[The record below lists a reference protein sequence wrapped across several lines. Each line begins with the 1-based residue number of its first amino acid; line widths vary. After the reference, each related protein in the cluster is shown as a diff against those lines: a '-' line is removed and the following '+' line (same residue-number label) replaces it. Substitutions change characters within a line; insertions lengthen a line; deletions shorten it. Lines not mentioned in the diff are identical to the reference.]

1 MNKINVISATSLLV
15 FVMVFLSLP
24 VVVNA
29 DESYTLAAPRT
40 HLDVTLPT
48 NTDYEII
55 VDGWVC
61 SSMIGGT
68 NPVDKTINMISR
80 INKVIQPLVLAQ
92 QKLLDLEK
100 VLIQMGRDKII
111 TLSKNN
117 VEVAVNK
124 TVNDAMGSELRIS
137 EEMEWINDR
146 LGIVGKDVDSMF
158 GAERYF
164 EDKHIN
170 RKLSESKIWKLA
182 YITDVGSPA
191 TAVFK
196 AQDCYD
202 RQDFLAM
209 YNAIMNAKDKLQT
222 AYQSYIKTKDK
233 VLALG
238 K

>member
-1 MNKINVISATSLLV
+1 MNKINVISVTSLLV

-29 DESYTLAAPRT
+29 DESYTLTAPKT

-48 NTDYEII
+48 NTDYQII
-55 VDGWVC
+55 TDGWVC
-61 SSMIGGT
+61 GNMLGGKG
-68 NPVDKTINMISR
+68 PVDETINMISR
-80 INKVIQPLVLAQ
+80 INKAIQPLVLAQ

-117 VEVAVNK
+117 VEVVVNK
-124 TVNDAMGSELRIS
+124 TINDAMGSELRIS
-137 EEMEWINDR
+137 EEMEWINNR
-146 LGIVGKDVDSMF
+146 LANAKDVDSMF

-164 EDKHIN
+164 ENKQIDE
-170 RKLSESKIWKLA
+170 KLSESKIWKLA
-182 YITDVGSPA
+182 YIIDLGSPA

-202 RQDFLAM
+202 RQDFLVM
-209 YNAIMNAKDKLQT
+209 FNAVMNAKGKLQT

>member
-1 MNKINVISATSLLV
+1 
-15 FVMVFLSLP
+15 
-24 VVVNA
+24 
-29 DESYTLAAPRT
+29 
-40 HLDVTLPT
+40 
-48 NTDYEII
+48 
-55 VDGWVC
+55 
-61 SSMIGGT
+61 
-68 NPVDKTINMISR
+68 
-80 INKVIQPLVLAQ
+80 
-92 QKLLDLEK
+92 

-209 YNAIMNAKDKLQT
+209 YNAIMNAKDKLQK
-222 AYQSYIKTKDK
+222 AHQSYIKTKER

>member
-1 MNKINVISATSLLV
+1 MNKINVISVTSLLV

-29 DESYTLAAPRT
+29 DESYTLAAPKT

-55 VDGWVC
+55 VEGWVC

-68 NPVDKTINMISR
+68 NPVDETINMISR

-137 EEMEWINDR
+137 EEMERINDR
-146 LGIVGKDVDSMF
+146 LMDKNLNDVF
-158 GAERYF
+158 GVERYL
-164 EDKHIN
+164 EGKYIDS
-170 RKLSESKIWKLA
+170 KLSVSDIWKLA
-182 YITDVGSPA
+182 YITELDSPA
-191 TAVFK
+191 TAVFN
-196 AQDCYD
+196 AQDCYH

-209 YNAIMNAKDKLQT
+209 YNTIMNAKDKLQT